1 MKDGYLKV
9 ILGSMFSGKTTEL
22 IKEYNR
28 HIACGFECCMI
39 NHISDT
45 RYGNKSNE
53 TSTHNKVVVKSVK
66 YSNLDNFF
74 TSKDV
79 DIQKIIQNTKVW
91 FINEG
96 QFFPDLYKWI
106 DHLVNKKNCKVY
118 VCGLDGDFERRKF
131 GSILDIIPLCD
142 DLIKLKAICQECKKD
157 GIFTHRLTDEITQTV
172 IGSDNYISL
181 CRVCYN
187 SRNCIA

>member
-1 MKDGYLKV
+1 M
-9 ILGSMFSGKTTEL
+9 
-22 IKEYNR
+22 
-28 HIACGFECCMI
+28 
-39 NHISDT
+39 
-45 RYGNKSNE
+45 
-53 TSTHNKVVVKSVK
+53 
-66 YSNLDNFF
+66 
-74 TSKDV
+74 
-79 DIQKIIQNTKVW
+79 
-91 FINEG
+91 
-96 QFFPDLYKWI
+96 
-106 DHLVNKKNCKVY
+106 Y

-187 SRNCIA
+187 SRNCSV